1 MPKKLR
7 NTGKLDLSSLSPKEV
22 KPSTVIERGDK
33 FLGKFSDLEDF
44 SLSCESCQTCQG
56 CESCQTCQ
64 GCESC
69 QKSDINLEMSSFLKE
84 SKINKSS
91 VGPMK
96 VAREVVYEI
105 DQKSDKTKVEHGK

>member
-56 CESCQTCQ
+56 CESCQ
-64 GCESC
+64 
-69 QKSDINLEMSSFLKE
+69 KSDINLEMSSFLKE

-91 VGPMK
+91 IGPVK

-105 DQKSDKTKVEHGK
+105 DQKSDKTKVGHSK